1 MYYAAV
7 ILSELG
13 SSMHLTG
20 HALEAFHAPAAA
32 VHTPATAAAR
42 RQSLVHYVVPVG
54 NTGGTKKSQ
63 GKKAQIRAKPC
74 TRKNGQSTS
83 VTLHVQARSLSLA
96 VSISAYHV
104 QARARSLS
112 SATLQLER
120 GLVRLSQ
127 SQQQLCISSDTTIPV
142 SGARLTAVV
151 CNTAVDSL
159 SKPQ

>member
-63 GKKAQIRAKPC
+63 GKKAQSV
-74 TRKNGQSTS
+74 QSHAREKTGNQRRLW
-83 VTLHVQARSLSLA
+83 TL
-96 VSISAYHV
+96 
-104 QARARSLS
+104 
-112 SATLQLER
+112 
-120 GLVRLSQ
+120 
-127 SQQQLCISSDTTIPV
+127 
-142 SGARLTAVV
+142 
-151 CNTAVDSL
+151 
-159 SKPQ
+159 